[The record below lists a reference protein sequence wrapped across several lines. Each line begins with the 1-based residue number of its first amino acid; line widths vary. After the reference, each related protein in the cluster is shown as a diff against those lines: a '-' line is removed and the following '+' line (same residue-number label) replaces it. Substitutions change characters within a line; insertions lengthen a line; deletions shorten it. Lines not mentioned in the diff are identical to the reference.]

1 MKRLA
6 VRPHSFVVLL
16 AVALAACGGG
26 AQMLQTGEAPVIRQ
40 GESMVVFMRPSALG
54 MAISASVFDVS
65 GPDTK
70 FVGIVNY
77 GTKVAYPV
85 APGDYTFM
93 VVGESADFMQAKVL
107 PGRTYHALVT
117 PRPGVWKARF
127 SFRPVRQHEL
137 DGSEFAG
144 WSSATQFVENSDQT
158 RTWAVQN
165 APDIASKRAQYW
177 ADWSSKPAEQRA
189 SQTLG
194 AEDGKATAFAAAA
207 SPAMAAPALAAPAP
221 ALAAPAPAAPTSP
234 VEPTASGV
242 EIMFWES
249 IRAST
254 NPADFRAYLEQ
265 YPQGRFAALAR
276 NRLAALGQPAP
287 AAGPRS
293 SVAPAPV
300 ALASSGSRLPQQGDA
315 WTYRLVEPRRT
326 DGTKQREYR
335 VKVSTVSNAGI
346 VEQYSLGQGP
356 SGEWTH
362 DRGSYLVSLG
372 PPLFS
377 PYMAAFGE
385 LPASGNL
392 GKVQIKDGVC
402 TGQYVCQASAR
413 VVATETITV
422 PAGTFKAIRVQ
433 IEHSWRAAQQGGH
446 PAQAAQFTGA
456 RRMTVW
462 YAPDA
467 KRAVKFSSRLD
478 FGGAPPVDSDFDLEL
493 LSYQLQ

>member
-1 MKRLA
+1 MTGPASWRSL
-6 VRPHSFVVLL
+6 LL
-16 AVALAACGGG
+16 ALSALALGACGGG
-26 AQMLQTGEAPVIRQ
+26 AQMLQTGQAPVIRQ
-40 GESMVVFMRPSALG
+40 GESMIVFMRASPLG
-54 MAISASVFDVS
+54 MAVSASVFDVS
-65 GPDTK
+65 GADTK

-85 APGDYTFM
+85 APGEHTFM

-117 PRPGVWKARF
+117 PRVGVWKARF
-127 SFRPVRQHEL
+127 SFRPIRQHEL

-158 RTWAVQN
+158 RSWAVQN

-177 ADWSSKPAEQRA
+177 ADWNSKPAEQRA
-189 SQTLG
+189 SQTLA
-194 AEDGKATAFAAAA
+194 AEDGRATASAAAA
-207 SPAMAAPALAAPAP
+207 SPALAAPAP

-234 VEPTASGV
+234 AQPTTSGV

-249 IRAST
+249 IRAS
-254 NPADFRAYLEQ
+254 NDPADFRAYLEQ

-276 NRLAALGQPAP
+276 NRLAALGQPTPP

-300 ALASSGSRLPQQGDA
+300 ASAASGSRLPQQGDT
-315 WTYRLVEPRRT
+315 WTYRLTEPKRAE
-326 DGTKQREYR
+326 GAKQREYR

-346 VEQYSLGQGP
+346 VEQYSVGQGA

-362 DRGSYLVSLG
+362 DRGGYLVSLG

-377 PYMAAFGE
+377 PYMGAFGA